1 MQSGDIGAEKSYVDD
16 YASMQEATATPHYVI
31 VSVWPNN
38 WFTRS
43 QTDPASG
50 VQHVLELEFGAYK
63 WDNLYERWAAPT
75 PPRPAQAPMAFA
87 PDLASHLQLDGLCS
101 FYNVFIF
108 ILN

>member
-50 VQHVLELEFGAYK
+50 IQHVLELEFGAYK

-87 PDLASHLQLDGLCS
+87 PDLASRLQLWTASALS
-101 FYNVFIF
+101 IMSLYLF
-108 ILN
+108 